1 MSSVLPH
8 PATAALNHV
17 LRSAPVALE
26 RLRRHA
32 GRTVALHVGPAT
44 FAFTIQTT
52 GEVTAAMPAA
62 SRDLEVRVS
71 PFLLPRLAAKEEAA
85 LRDIEM
91 TGDPALAEEVTF
103 RARHL
108 TWDAEEDLARAIGDI
123 PAHRVASTARAFA
136 DWGRDAALRVA
147 QGATEYWTEERP
159 LIASRVKVETFI
171 RDVETLRADL
181 ERLEARVEGLGTS
194 KDRRRSS
201 Q

>member
-1 MSSVLPH
+1 MSGVLPH

-62 SRDLEVRVS
+62 SRDLDVRVS
-71 PFLLPRLAAKEEAA
+71 PFLLPRLALKEEAA
-85 LRDIEM
+85 FRDIEM
-91 TGDPALAEEVTF
+91 KGDPALAEEVSF
-103 RARHL
+103 LARHL

-123 PAHRVASTARAFA
+123 PAHRLASAARAFR
-136 DWGRDAALRVA
+136 DWGRDAAVRVA
-147 QGATEYWTEERP
+147 QGASEYWTEERP
-159 LIASRVKVETFI
+159 LIASRVKVESFI
-171 RDVETLRADL
+171 GDVKALQADL
-181 ERLEARVEGLGTS
+181 ERLEARIDGLGTS
-194 KDRRRSS
+194 KGRRRSS
-201 Q
+201 K